1 MTSQEQDI
9 AAAKENDA
17 AMADLIRRYDGMIA
31 GMLRTASL
39 ADREDWQQE
48 GRMALVRAVQGF
60 DPSKGVRFGTYAF
73 RCVHNAFGAW
83 SKKRP
88 VYGADPDWTQIAD
101 KRPGPEDKLLHEEW
115 LAEGCKQ
122 AKRLLSP
129 LEYKVWRLRI
139 DGYSYAEIAT
149 LLGEH
154 KHKPVTEKTV
164 NNALQRVRGKL
175 RGLQ

>member
-1 MTSQEQDI
+1 MQEDDKVV
-9 AAAKENDA
+9 AARENDA
-17 AMADLIRRYDGMIA
+17 IMAEILSRYDGMIG
-31 GMLRTASL
+31 GMLREAAE

-73 RCVHNAFGAW
+73 RCVHNAFCAW
-83 SKKRP
+83 VKKRP
-88 VYGADPDWTQIAD
+88 IYAADRDWTEIPD

-129 LEYKVWRLRI
+129 FEYKVWRWRI
-139 DGYSYAEIAT
+139 DGYSYAEIAV
-149 LLGEH
+149 LAGQN
-154 KHKPVTEKTV
+154 KGQPVTIKTV
-164 NNALQRVRGKL
+164 NNALQRVRAKL
-175 RGLQ
+175 RGRK